1 MAARKPKVIV
11 TRRLPDP
18 VETRMRELFD
28 TELNLDDTPMDREA
42 LVKALARADAIVPTI
57 TDRID
62 AELIA
67 EAGSQLKLIAN
78 FGAGVDHIDVAA
90 ATERGIAV
98 TNTPGVLT
106 EDTADLTMALIMAV
120 SRRIVEGA
128 NVVQAGEFT
137 GWTPTWMM
145 GRRVNGKRLGIIGM
159 GRIGRQV
166 ARRAAAF
173 DMRILYCNR
182 RRDPEAEEQLGVT
195 YAPLAELLAES
206 DFVTLNCP
214 LTPETNRLI
223 GAAQLAQMKR
233 SAILINMARGGVV
246 DTQALYEALAS
257 GTIAAAGLDVTEPEP
272 LPRDH
277 PLLLLKNVVIAP
289 HLGSATNRTRQRM
302 MERTVENL
310 RAGLRGEPLPYQIR
324 PTGT

>member
-1 MAARKPKVIV
+1 MYPVMGDL
-11 TRRLPDP
+11 LPP
-18 VETRMRELFD
+18 ALVEMLGPDIEILPWNTSPGSPGLERAQGFLTYGHPRVD
-28 TELNLDDTPMDREA
+28 GAVMDRA
-42 LVKALARADAIVPTI
+42 P
-57 TDRID
+57 
-62 AELIA
+62 
-67 EAGSQLKLIAN
+67 QLRVISN
-78 FGAGVDHIDVAA
+78 FGVGVDHIDLHAA
-90 ATERGIAV
+90 EARGIPV
-98 TNTPGVLT
+98 GNTPGCL
-106 EDTADLTMALIMAV
+106 DAATADMTLALLLATA
-120 SRRIVEGA
+120 R
-128 NVVQAGEFT
+128 NVVVGDRYARSPEFVTYDPSLLIGHEVT
-137 GWTPTWMM
+137 GST
-145 GRRVNGKRLGIIGM
+145 LGIIGM